1 MIIKIKDF
9 DTNKNIVTF
18 TNNNVDY
25 QYNISTELLSKH
37 VGSKYVFV
45 STENK
50 VFENM
55 IKMLKIQFKSY
66 KEYNKKIK

>member
-9 DTNKNIVTF
+9 DTNKNVVTF